1 MKKNFIFLH
10 KWLGLF
16 TGIIIFVVAI
26 TGAIFCFQDE
36 IKDSIFEYRKVEI
49 EQSSFKKPSE
59 IISIIQKENPN
70 HQVLRVMYMAK
81 NRSTVAMTMDD
92 KKESYFVYL
101 NPYSGKILHQENM
114 KSDFFLVI
122 QYIHMNLLLGDIGKN
137 IIGYS
142 TIIFILILL
151 ILAAGEIY
159 RETHTFR
166 VRKYKVKT
174 KKNIGIQNCV
184 KVIFLSDL
192 HNCVYGNKNDKLY
205 KAIQAEMPDMIL
217 IGGDMLVAKEGS
229 SVQEALE
236 FVKKLPHICQVY
248 YTNGNH
254 EQRMKENTDI
264 YGDTYE
270 RYKAKLENC
279 GVCFLEN
286 KAENIEKNGMK
297 FSIYGLELDSSVNR
311 KFKKA
316 DVTEKT
322 VEEKIGKKG
331 KDYSILMAHNPAY
344 MDAYKKWGADLI
356 LSGHLHGGLVRCPGI
371 GAVVTPQGFLFPK
384 YSGEMRREGEQTIVV
399 SRGLGSHTI
408 NIRLFNMPEVIAI
421 EVCVR

>member
-1 MKKNFIFLH
+1 
-10 KWLGLF
+10 
-16 TGIIIFVVAI
+16 
-26 TGAIFCFQDE
+26 
-36 IKDSIFEYRKVEI
+36 
-49 EQSSFKKPSE
+49 
-59 IISIIQKENPN
+59 
-70 HQVLRVMYMAK
+70 
-81 NRSTVAMTMDD
+81 
-92 KKESYFVYL
+92 
-101 NPYSGKILHQENM
+101 
-114 KSDFFLVI
+114 
-122 QYIHMNLLLGDIGKN
+122 MNNTAWWI
-137 IIGYS
+137 
-142 TIIFILILL
+142 IIFILILL

-371 GAVVTPQGFLFPK
+371 WGSCDAAGVSLSEIFRGNAQ
-384 YSGEMRREGEQTIVV
+384 RRRTDD
-399 SRGLGSHTI
+399 S
-408 NIRLFNMPEVIAI
+408 
-421 EVCVR
+421 CK

>member
-1 MKKNFIFLH
+1 
-10 KWLGLF
+10 
-16 TGIIIFVVAI
+16 
-26 TGAIFCFQDE
+26 
-36 IKDSIFEYRKVEI
+36 
-49 EQSSFKKPSE
+49 
-59 IISIIQKENPN
+59 
-70 HQVLRVMYMAK
+70 
-81 NRSTVAMTMDD
+81 
-92 KKESYFVYL
+92 
-101 NPYSGKILHQENM
+101 
-114 KSDFFLVI
+114 
-122 QYIHMNLLLGDIGKN
+122 MNNTAWWI
-137 IIGYS
+137 
-142 TIIFILILL
+142 IIFILILL

-331 KDYSILMAHNPAY
+331 KDYSMAQNPAY

>member
-1 MKKNFIFLH
+1 
-10 KWLGLF
+10 
-16 TGIIIFVVAI
+16 
-26 TGAIFCFQDE
+26 
-36 IKDSIFEYRKVEI
+36 
-49 EQSSFKKPSE
+49 
-59 IISIIQKENPN
+59 
-70 HQVLRVMYMAK
+70 
-81 NRSTVAMTMDD
+81 
-92 KKESYFVYL
+92 
-101 NPYSGKILHQENM
+101 
-114 KSDFFLVI
+114 
-122 QYIHMNLLLGDIGKN
+122 
-137 IIGYS
+137 
-142 TIIFILILL
+142 
-151 ILAAGEIY
+151 
-159 RETHTFR
+159 
-166 VRKYKVKT
+166 
-174 KKNIGIQNCV
+174 
-184 KVIFLSDL
+184 
-192 HNCVYGNKNDKLY
+192 
-205 KAIQAEMPDMIL
+205 MPDMIL

>member
-1 MKKNFIFLH
+1 
-10 KWLGLF
+10 
-16 TGIIIFVVAI
+16 
-26 TGAIFCFQDE
+26 
-36 IKDSIFEYRKVEI
+36 
-49 EQSSFKKPSE
+49 
-59 IISIIQKENPN
+59 
-70 HQVLRVMYMAK
+70 
-81 NRSTVAMTMDD
+81 
-92 KKESYFVYL
+92 
-101 NPYSGKILHQENM
+101 
-114 KSDFFLVI
+114 
-122 QYIHMNLLLGDIGKN
+122 MNNTAWWI
-137 IIGYS
+137 
-142 TIIFILILL
+142 IIFILILL

-159 RETHTFR
+159 RETTFR

>member
-1 MKKNFIFLH
+1 
-10 KWLGLF
+10 
-16 TGIIIFVVAI
+16 
-26 TGAIFCFQDE
+26 
-36 IKDSIFEYRKVEI
+36 
-49 EQSSFKKPSE
+49 
-59 IISIIQKENPN
+59 
-70 HQVLRVMYMAK
+70 
-81 NRSTVAMTMDD
+81 
-92 KKESYFVYL
+92 
-101 NPYSGKILHQENM
+101 
-114 KSDFFLVI
+114 
-122 QYIHMNLLLGDIGKN
+122 MNNTAWWI
-137 IIGYS
+137 
-142 TIIFILILL
+142 IIFILILL

-229 SVQEALE
+229 SVQEAIE

>member
-1 MKKNFIFLH
+1 
-10 KWLGLF
+10 
-16 TGIIIFVVAI
+16 
-26 TGAIFCFQDE
+26 
-36 IKDSIFEYRKVEI
+36 
-49 EQSSFKKPSE
+49 
-59 IISIIQKENPN
+59 
-70 HQVLRVMYMAK
+70 
-81 NRSTVAMTMDD
+81 
-92 KKESYFVYL
+92 
-101 NPYSGKILHQENM
+101 
-114 KSDFFLVI
+114 
-122 QYIHMNLLLGDIGKN
+122 MNNTAWWI
-137 IIGYS
+137 
-142 TIIFILILL
+142 IIFILILL

-344 MDAYKKWGADLI
+344 MDAYKKWGVDLI

>member
-1 MKKNFIFLH
+1 
-10 KWLGLF
+10 
-16 TGIIIFVVAI
+16 
-26 TGAIFCFQDE
+26 
-36 IKDSIFEYRKVEI
+36 
-49 EQSSFKKPSE
+49 
-59 IISIIQKENPN
+59 
-70 HQVLRVMYMAK
+70 
-81 NRSTVAMTMDD
+81 
-92 KKESYFVYL
+92 
-101 NPYSGKILHQENM
+101 
-114 KSDFFLVI
+114 
-122 QYIHMNLLLGDIGKN
+122 MNNTAWWI
-137 IIGYS
+137 
-142 TIIFILILL
+142 IIFILILL

-331 KDYSILMAHNPAY
+331 KDYSILMTHNPAY

>member
-1 MKKNFIFLH
+1 
-10 KWLGLF
+10 
-16 TGIIIFVVAI
+16 
-26 TGAIFCFQDE
+26 
-36 IKDSIFEYRKVEI
+36 
-49 EQSSFKKPSE
+49 
-59 IISIIQKENPN
+59 
-70 HQVLRVMYMAK
+70 
-81 NRSTVAMTMDD
+81 
-92 KKESYFVYL
+92 
-101 NPYSGKILHQENM
+101 
-114 KSDFFLVI
+114 
-122 QYIHMNLLLGDIGKN
+122 MNNTAWWI
-137 IIGYS
+137 
-142 TIIFILILL
+142 IIFILILL

-264 YGDTYE
+264 YGDTCE

>member
-1 MKKNFIFLH
+1 
-10 KWLGLF
+10 
-16 TGIIIFVVAI
+16 
-26 TGAIFCFQDE
+26 
-36 IKDSIFEYRKVEI
+36 
-49 EQSSFKKPSE
+49 
-59 IISIIQKENPN
+59 
-70 HQVLRVMYMAK
+70 
-81 NRSTVAMTMDD
+81 
-92 KKESYFVYL
+92 
-101 NPYSGKILHQENM
+101 
-114 KSDFFLVI
+114 
-122 QYIHMNLLLGDIGKN
+122 MNNTAWWI
-137 IIGYS
+137 
-142 TIIFILILL
+142 IIFILILL

-331 KDYSILMAHNPAY
+331 KDYSIL
-344 MDAYKKWGADLI
+344 
-356 LSGHLHGGLVRCPGI
+356 
-371 GAVVTPQGFLFPK
+371 
-384 YSGEMRREGEQTIVV
+384 
-399 SRGLGSHTI
+399 LGQ
-408 NIRLFNMPEVIAI
+408 L
-421 EVCVR
+421 

>member
-1 MKKNFIFLH
+1 
-10 KWLGLF
+10 
-16 TGIIIFVVAI
+16 
-26 TGAIFCFQDE
+26 
-36 IKDSIFEYRKVEI
+36 
-49 EQSSFKKPSE
+49 
-59 IISIIQKENPN
+59 
-70 HQVLRVMYMAK
+70 
-81 NRSTVAMTMDD
+81 
-92 KKESYFVYL
+92 
-101 NPYSGKILHQENM
+101 
-114 KSDFFLVI
+114 
-122 QYIHMNLLLGDIGKN
+122 MNNTAWWI
-137 IIGYS
+137 
-142 TIIFILILL
+142 IIFILILL

-297 FSIYGLELDSSVNR
+297 FSIYAWN
-311 KFKKA
+311 
-316 DVTEKT
+316 
-322 VEEKIGKKG
+322 
-331 KDYSILMAHNPAY
+331 
-344 MDAYKKWGADLI
+344 W
-356 LSGHLHGGLVRCPGI
+356 
-371 GAVVTPQGFLFPK
+371 
-384 YSGEMRREGEQTIVV
+384 
-399 SRGLGSHTI
+399 
-408 NIRLFNMPEVIAI
+408 IRL
-421 EVCVR
+421 

>member
-1 MKKNFIFLH
+1 
-10 KWLGLF
+10 
-16 TGIIIFVVAI
+16 
-26 TGAIFCFQDE
+26 
-36 IKDSIFEYRKVEI
+36 
-49 EQSSFKKPSE
+49 
-59 IISIIQKENPN
+59 
-70 HQVLRVMYMAK
+70 
-81 NRSTVAMTMDD
+81 
-92 KKESYFVYL
+92 
-101 NPYSGKILHQENM
+101 
-114 KSDFFLVI
+114 
-122 QYIHMNLLLGDIGKN
+122 MNNTAWWI
-137 IIGYS
+137 
-142 TIIFILILL
+142 IIFILILL

-356 LSGHLHGGLVRCPGI
+356 LSGHLHGGLVRFPGI

>member
-1 MKKNFIFLH
+1 
-10 KWLGLF
+10 
-16 TGIIIFVVAI
+16 
-26 TGAIFCFQDE
+26 
-36 IKDSIFEYRKVEI
+36 
-49 EQSSFKKPSE
+49 
-59 IISIIQKENPN
+59 
-70 HQVLRVMYMAK
+70 
-81 NRSTVAMTMDD
+81 
-92 KKESYFVYL
+92 
-101 NPYSGKILHQENM
+101 
-114 KSDFFLVI
+114 
-122 QYIHMNLLLGDIGKN
+122 MNNTAWWI
-137 IIGYS
+137 
-142 TIIFILILL
+142 IIFILILL

-331 KDYSILMAHNPAY
+331 KDYSILMAHNPTY

>member
-1 MKKNFIFLH
+1 
-10 KWLGLF
+10 
-16 TGIIIFVVAI
+16 
-26 TGAIFCFQDE
+26 
-36 IKDSIFEYRKVEI
+36 
-49 EQSSFKKPSE
+49 
-59 IISIIQKENPN
+59 
-70 HQVLRVMYMAK
+70 
-81 NRSTVAMTMDD
+81 
-92 KKESYFVYL
+92 
-101 NPYSGKILHQENM
+101 
-114 KSDFFLVI
+114 
-122 QYIHMNLLLGDIGKN
+122 MNNTAWWI
-137 IIGYS
+137 
-142 TIIFILILL
+142 IIFILILL

-270 RYKAKLENC
+270 RYTAKLENC

>member
-1 MKKNFIFLH
+1 
-10 KWLGLF
+10 
-16 TGIIIFVVAI
+16 
-26 TGAIFCFQDE
+26 
-36 IKDSIFEYRKVEI
+36 
-49 EQSSFKKPSE
+49 
-59 IISIIQKENPN
+59 
-70 HQVLRVMYMAK
+70 
-81 NRSTVAMTMDD
+81 
-92 KKESYFVYL
+92 
-101 NPYSGKILHQENM
+101 
-114 KSDFFLVI
+114 
-122 QYIHMNLLLGDIGKN
+122 MNNTAWWI
-137 IIGYS
+137 
-142 TIIFILILL
+142 IIFILILL

-408 NIRLFNMPEVIAI
+408 FVCLICRRLSQSRSVSGNKAAS
-421 EVCVR
+421 

>member
-1 MKKNFIFLH
+1 MVGEIQQSIEIGIPIRHCVKQNHDRNNRHGQRQDDRKKDP
-10 KWLGLF
+10 K
-16 TGIIIFVVAI
+16 IIRA
-26 TGAIFCFQDE
+26 
-36 IKDSIFEYRKVEI
+36 
-49 EQSSFKKPSE
+49 
-59 IISIIQKENPN
+59 
-70 HQVLRVMYMAK
+70 
-81 NRSTVAMTMDD
+81 
-92 KKESYFVYL
+92 VYL
-101 NPYSGKILHQENM
+101 RRLLNFPCDGRGHVCSHDNDVPY
-114 KSDFFLVI
+114 
-122 QYIHMNLLLGDIGKN
+122 
-137 IIGYS
+137 
-142 TIIFILILL
+142 
-151 ILAAGEIY
+151 A
-159 RETHTFR
+159 
-166 VRKYKVKT
+166 
-174 KKNIGIQNCV
+174 
-184 KVIFLSDL
+184 
-192 HNCVYGNKNDKLY
+192 
-205 KAIQAEMPDMIL
+205 
-217 IGGDMLVAKEGS
+217 
-229 SVQEALE
+229 
-236 FVKKLPHICQVY
+236 
-248 YTNGNH
+248 
-254 EQRMKENTDI
+254 QRA
-264 YGDTYE
+264 
-270 RYKAKLENC
+270 R
-279 GVCFLEN
+279 EN

>member
-1 MKKNFIFLH
+1 
-10 KWLGLF
+10 
-16 TGIIIFVVAI
+16 
-26 TGAIFCFQDE
+26 
-36 IKDSIFEYRKVEI
+36 
-49 EQSSFKKPSE
+49 
-59 IISIIQKENPN
+59 
-70 HQVLRVMYMAK
+70 
-81 NRSTVAMTMDD
+81 
-92 KKESYFVYL
+92 
-101 NPYSGKILHQENM
+101 
-114 KSDFFLVI
+114 
-122 QYIHMNLLLGDIGKN
+122 MNNTAWWI
-137 IIGYS
+137 
-142 TIIFILILL
+142 IIFILILL

-174 KKNIGIQNCV
+174 KKNICIQNCV

>member
-1 MKKNFIFLH
+1 
-10 KWLGLF
+10 
-16 TGIIIFVVAI
+16 
-26 TGAIFCFQDE
+26 
-36 IKDSIFEYRKVEI
+36 
-49 EQSSFKKPSE
+49 
-59 IISIIQKENPN
+59 
-70 HQVLRVMYMAK
+70 
-81 NRSTVAMTMDD
+81 
-92 KKESYFVYL
+92 
-101 NPYSGKILHQENM
+101 
-114 KSDFFLVI
+114 
-122 QYIHMNLLLGDIGKN
+122 MNNTAWWI
-137 IIGYS
+137 
-142 TIIFILILL
+142 IIFILILL

-331 KDYSILMAHNPAY
+331 KDYSILMAHSPAY

>member
-1 MKKNFIFLH
+1 
-10 KWLGLF
+10 
-16 TGIIIFVVAI
+16 
-26 TGAIFCFQDE
+26 
-36 IKDSIFEYRKVEI
+36 
-49 EQSSFKKPSE
+49 
-59 IISIIQKENPN
+59 
-70 HQVLRVMYMAK
+70 
-81 NRSTVAMTMDD
+81 
-92 KKESYFVYL
+92 
-101 NPYSGKILHQENM
+101 
-114 KSDFFLVI
+114 
-122 QYIHMNLLLGDIGKN
+122 MNNTAWWI
-137 IIGYS
+137 
-142 TIIFILILL
+142 IIFILILL

-331 KDYSILMAHNPAY
+331 KDYSILMAHNPGY